1 MEHLRSRAAL
11 EPEVIRALRQ
21 LVLTWGALV
30 LPLFV
35 SAHNGEVLLSRL
47 TLHADGACSLKVTAN
62 LDGNFNI
69 RERADLA
76 KAVEGL
82 FVVSTG
88 KDSFAL
94 KEATGAPDFSSASK
108 LDLDSPFQHTAEE
121 LAKTYRLESAE
132 WRWTPEPR
140 NFLLRLPEESPHTV
154 LLWLVDETKPGAKA
168 RWVMMVAGDESPLIQ
183 AHEPGPDASRL
194 KSALFDV
201 GLLLGLLILLVGGAL
216 AFRRRS
222 LRG

>member
-1 MEHLRSRAAL
+1 
-11 EPEVIRALRQ
+11 VIRALRQ

-47 TLHADGACSLKVTAN
+47 TLHADGTCSLKVTAD
-62 LDGNFNI
+62 LEGNYNI
-69 RERADLA
+69 RERAELA

-82 FVVSTG
+82 YMVSTG

-94 KEATGAPDFSSASK
+94 KEATGEPDFSSATK
-108 LDLDSPFQHTAEE
+108 LDLDSPFQHTPEE
-121 LAKTYRLESAE
+121 LAKSYKLESAE
-132 WRWTPEPR
+132 WHWTPEPR
-140 NFLLRLPEESPHTV
+140 NFLLRLPDESPHTV

-183 AHEPGPDASRL
+183 AHEPTGHLGRRM
-194 KSALFDV
+194 
-201 GLLLGLLILLVGGAL
+201 LLLCGGTMLIVAAAL
-216 AFRRRS
+216 AFGLLMLRRRRAKS
-222 LRG
+222 AA

>member
-1 MEHLRSRAAL
+1 
-11 EPEVIRALRQ
+11 VIRALRQ

-47 TLHADGACSLKVTAN
+47 TLHADGTCSLKVTAD
-62 LDGNFNI
+62 LEGNYNI
-69 RERADLA
+69 RERAELA

-82 FVVSTG
+82 YMVSTG

-94 KEATGAPDFSSASK
+94 KEATGEPDFSSATK

-121 LAKTYRLESAE
+121 LAKSYKLESAE

-140 NFLLRLPEESPHTV
+140 NFLLRLPDESPHTV
-154 LLWLVDETKPGAKA
+154 LLWLVDETKPGTKA

-183 AHEPGPDASRL
+183 AHEPTGHLGRRM
-194 KSALFDV
+194 
-201 GLLLGLLILLVGGAL
+201 LLLCGGTMLIVAAAL
-216 AFRRRS
+216 AFGFLILRRRRAKS
-222 LRG
+222 AA

>member
-1 MEHLRSRAAL
+1 
-11 EPEVIRALRQ
+11 VIRALRQ

-47 TLHADGACSLKVTAN
+47 TLHADGTCSLKVTAD
-62 LDGNFNI
+62 LEGNYNI
-69 RERADLA
+69 RERAELA

-82 FVVSTG
+82 YMVSTG

-94 KEATGAPDFSSASK
+94 KEATGEPDFSSATK
-108 LDLDSPFQHTAEE
+108 LDLDSPFQHTPEE
-121 LAKTYRLESAE
+121 LAKSYKLESAE
-132 WRWTPEPR
+132 WHWTPEPR
-140 NFLLRLPEESPHTV
+140 NFLLRLPDESPHTV

-183 AHEPGPDASRL
+183 AHEPTGHLGRRM
-194 KSALFDV
+194 
-201 GLLLGLLILLVGGAL
+201 LLLCGGTMLIVAAAL
-216 AFRRRS
+216 AFGFLILRRRRAKS
-222 LRG
+222 AA

>member
-1 MEHLRSRAAL
+1 M
-11 EPEVIRALRQ
+11 IRALRQ
-21 LVLTWGALV
+21 LVLTWGALL

-47 TLHADGACSLKVTAN
+47 TLHADGTCSLKVTAD
-62 LDGNFNI
+62 LEGNYNI
-69 RERADLA
+69 RERAELA

-82 FVVSTG
+82 FMVSTG

-94 KEATGAPDFSSASK
+94 KEATGEPDFSSATK

-121 LAKTYRLESAE
+121 LAKSYKLESAE

-140 NFLLRLPEESPHTV
+140 NFLLRLPDESPHTV
-154 LLWLVDETKPGAKA
+154 LLWLVDETKPGTKA

-183 AHEPGPDASRL
+183 AHEPTGHLGRRM
-194 KSALFDV
+194 
-201 GLLLGLLILLVGGAL
+201 LLLCGGTMLIVAAAL
-216 AFRRRS
+216 AFGFLILRRRRAKS
-222 LRG
+222 AA

>member
-1 MEHLRSRAAL
+1 M
-11 EPEVIRALRQ
+11 IRALRQ

-47 TLHADGACSLKVTAN
+47 TLHADGACSLKVTAD

-69 RERADLA
+69 RERAELA

-82 FVVSTG
+82 FTVSTG

-94 KEATGAPDFSSASK
+94 TQAAGAPDFSSATK

-132 WRWTPEPR
+132 WRWTPDPR

-194 KSALFDV
+194 KSALFDA

-216 AFRRRS
+216 ALRRRS

>member
-1 MEHLRSRAAL
+1 
-11 EPEVIRALRQ
+11 VIRALRQ

-47 TLHADGACSLKVTAN
+47 TLHADGTCSLKVTAD
-62 LDGNFNI
+62 LEGNYNI
-69 RERADLA
+69 RERAELA

-82 FVVSTG
+82 FTVSTG

-94 KEATGAPDFSSASK
+94 KEATGEPDFSSATK

-121 LAKTYRLESAE
+121 LAKSYKLESAE
-132 WRWTPEPR
+132 WHWTPEPR
-140 NFLLRLPEESPHTV
+140 NFLLRLPDESPHTV

-183 AHEPGPDASRL
+183 AHEPTGHLGRRM
-194 KSALFDV
+194 
-201 GLLLGLLILLVGGAL
+201 LLLCGGTMLIVAAAL
-216 AFRRRS
+216 AFGFLILRRRRAKS
-222 LRG
+222 AA

>member
-1 MEHLRSRAAL
+1 M
-11 EPEVIRALRQ
+11 IRALRQ

-47 TLHADGACSLKVTAN
+47 TLHADGACSLKVTAD

>member
-1 MEHLRSRAAL
+1 M
-11 EPEVIRALRQ
+11 IRALRQ

-47 TLHADGACSLKVTAN
+47 TLHADGACSLKVTAD

-69 RERADLA
+69 RERAELA

-82 FVVSTG
+82 FMVSTG

-132 WRWTPEPR
+132 WRWTPDPR
-140 NFLLRLPEESPHTV
+140 NFLLRLPDESPHTV

-183 AHEPGPDASRL
+183 AHEPSGHLGRRMLILCGGTMLVVAAAMAFGFLMLRRRL
-194 KSALFDV
+194 AKSA
-201 GLLLGLLILLVGGAL
+201 A
-216 AFRRRS
+216 
-222 LRG
+222 

>member
-1 MEHLRSRAAL
+1 
-11 EPEVIRALRQ
+11 VIRALRQ

-47 TLHADGACSLKVTAN
+47 TLHADGTCSLKVTAD
-62 LDGNFNI
+62 LEGNYNI
-69 RERADLA
+69 RERAELA

-82 FVVSTG
+82 FTVSTG

-94 KEATGAPDFSSASK
+94 KEATGEPDFSSATK

-121 LAKTYRLESAE
+121 LAKSYKLESAE
-132 WRWTPEPR
+132 WHWTPAPR
-140 NFLLRLPEESPHTV
+140 NFILRLPDESPHTV

-183 AHEPGPDASRL
+183 AHEPTGHLGRRM
-194 KSALFDV
+194 
-201 GLLLGLLILLVGGAL
+201 LLLCGGTMLIVAAAL
-216 AFRRRS
+216 AFGFLILRRRRAKS
-222 LRG
+222 AA

>member
-1 MEHLRSRAAL
+1 M
-11 EPEVIRALRQ
+11 IRALRQ

-47 TLHADGACSLKVTAN
+47 TLHADGTCSLKVTAD
-62 LDGNFNI
+62 LEGNFNI
-69 RERADLA
+69 RERAELA
-76 KAVEGL
+76 KAVDGL
-82 FVVSTG
+82 FTVSTG

-94 KEATGAPDFSSASK
+94 KEATGEPDFSSATK

-121 LAKTYRLESAE
+121 LAKSYKLESAE
-132 WRWTPEPR
+132 WRWTPDPR
-140 NFLLRLPEESPHTV
+140 NFILRLPDESPHTV

-183 AHEPGPDASRL
+183 AHEDTGH
-194 KSALFDV
+194 
-201 GLLLGLLILLVGGAL
+201 LGRRMLILCGGTMLIVAAAL
-216 AFRRRS
+216 AFGFLMLRRRLARS
-222 LRG
+222 AA

>member
-1 MEHLRSRAAL
+1 
-11 EPEVIRALRQ
+11 VIRALRQ

-47 TLHADGACSLKVTAN
+47 TLHADGTCSLKVTAD
-62 LDGNFNI
+62 LEGNFNI
-69 RERADLA
+69 RERAELA
-76 KAVEGL
+76 KAVDGL
-82 FVVSTG
+82 FTVSTG

-94 KEATGAPDFSSASK
+94 KEATGEPDFSSATK

-121 LAKTYRLESAE
+121 LAKSYKLESAE
-132 WRWTPEPR
+132 WRWTPDPR
-140 NFLLRLPEESPHTV
+140 NFILRLPDESPHTV

-183 AHEPGPDASRL
+183 AHEDTGH
-194 KSALFDV
+194 
-201 GLLLGLLILLVGGAL
+201 LGRRMLILCGGTMLIVAAAL
-216 AFRRRS
+216 AFGFLMLRRRLARS
-222 LRG
+222 AA

>member
-1 MEHLRSRAAL
+1 MS
-11 EPEVIRALRQ
+11 RALRQ

-47 TLHADGACSLKVTAN
+47 TLHADGTCSLKVTAD
-62 LDGNFNI
+62 LEGNYNI
-69 RERADLA
+69 RERAELA

-82 FVVSTG
+82 FTVSTG

-94 KEATGAPDFSSASK
+94 KEATGEPDFSSATI
-108 LDLDSPFQHTAEE
+108 LDLDSPFQHTPEE
-121 LAKTYRLESAE
+121 LAKSYKLESAE
-132 WRWTPEPR
+132 WHWTPEPR
-140 NFLLRLPEESPHTV
+140 NFLLRLPDESPHTV

-183 AHEPGPDASRL
+183 AHEPTGHLGRRM
-194 KSALFDV
+194 
-201 GLLLGLLILLVGGAL
+201 LLLCGGTMLIVAAAL
-216 AFRRRS
+216 AFGFLILRRRRAKS
-222 LRG
+222 AA

>member
-1 MEHLRSRAAL
+1 M
-11 EPEVIRALRQ
+11 IRALHQ

-47 TLHADGACSLKVTAN
+47 TLHADGSCSLKVTAD
-62 LDGNFNI
+62 LEGNYNI
-69 RERADLA
+69 RERAELA

-82 FVVSTG
+82 FTVSTG

-94 KEATGAPDFSSASK
+94 KEATGAPDFSSATK
-108 LDLDSPFQHTAEE
+108 LDLDSPLQHTAEE
-121 LAKTYRLESAE
+121 LAKSYQLESAE
-132 WRWTPEPR
+132 WRWTPDPH
-140 NFLLRLPEESPHTV
+140 NFILRLPDESPHTV

-183 AHEPGPDASRL
+183 AHEDTGH
-194 KSALFDV
+194 
-201 GLLLGLLILLVGGAL
+201 LGRRMLILCGGTMLIVAAALVFGFL
-216 AFRRRS
+216 MLRRRLARS
-222 LRG
+222 AA

>member
-1 MEHLRSRAAL
+1 M
-11 EPEVIRALRQ
+11 IRALRQ

-47 TLHADGACSLKVTAN
+47 TLHADGTCSLKVTAD
-62 LDGNFNI
+62 LEGNYNI
-69 RERADLA
+69 RERAELA

-82 FVVSTG
+82 FMVSTG

-94 KEATGAPDFSSASK
+94 KEATGEPDFSSATK
-108 LDLDSPFQHTAEE
+108 LDLDSPFQHTPEE
-121 LAKTYRLESAE
+121 LAKSYKLESAE
-132 WRWTPEPR
+132 WHWTPEPR
-140 NFLLRLPEESPHTV
+140 NFLLRLPDESPHTV

-183 AHEPGPDASRL
+183 AHEPTGHLGRRM
-194 KSALFDV
+194 
-201 GLLLGLLILLVGGAL
+201 LLLCGGTMLIVAAAL
-216 AFRRRS
+216 AFGFLILRRRRAKS
-222 LRG
+222 AA

>member
-1 MEHLRSRAAL
+1 M
-11 EPEVIRALRQ
+11 IRALRQ

-47 TLHADGACSLKVTAN
+47 TLHADGTCSLKVTAD
-62 LDGNFNI
+62 LEGNFNI
-69 RERADLA
+69 RERAELA
-76 KAVEGL
+76 KAVDGL
-82 FVVSTG
+82 FTVSTG

-94 KEATGAPDFSSASK
+94 KEATGEPDFSSATK

-121 LAKTYRLESAE
+121 LAKSYKLESAE
-132 WRWTPEPR
+132 WRWTPDPR
-140 NFLLRLPEESPHTV
+140 NFILRLPDESPHTG

-183 AHEPGPDASRL
+183 AHEDTGH
-194 KSALFDV
+194 
-201 GLLLGLLILLVGGAL
+201 LGRRMLILCGGTMLIVAAAL
-216 AFRRRS
+216 AFGFLMLRRRLARS
-222 LRG
+222 AA

>member
-1 MEHLRSRAAL
+1 M
-11 EPEVIRALRQ
+11 
-21 LVLTWGALV
+21 
-30 LPLFV
+30 V
-35 SAHNGEVLLSRL
+35 SVSFGNQWRR
-47 TLHADGACSLKVTAN
+47 ACSRVR
-62 LDGNFNI
+62 
-69 RERADLA
+69 RENMVDSAPSI
-76 KAVEGL
+76 
-82 FVVSTG
+82 FTG
-88 KDSFAL
+88 T
-94 KEATGAPDFSSASK
+94 TGAPDFSSASK